1 VIEPELILRGEENM
15 RSLSSKNY
23 FVFSLIIISISLLF
37 SQSFEVNGWINYDF
51 EDPTDLIQGRLVSPL
66 MGGNFIASGG
76 FKRDNYVIPPYADIL
91 HNNYWFWNEGYYSY
105 ESNLFNLDIGLK
117 QNSAGPG
124 NIYKLFVDDNS
135 DFSYPTLNIV
145 AQGAQGKVKVENL
158 WGGLRPYEEEN
169 HPIKSLNYRAI
180 VISPFEGLEIAYEES
195 ILYLDRYF
203 DSFYFFAPLPL
214 PAVQESFHMS
224 TAPWYS
230 EFDDNS
236 LIGGWIKYTMKDSNI
251 YFEILIDDIN
261 MNRFLRPDDPHQN
274 PDKLAFL
281 GGFSTKKGLF
291 NIFFEVAGA
300 TAFTFQRT
308 HDEIPYEYVIFE
320 GSDLPLENNM
330 IGYMHGDNNIATAI
344 RLEYNKN
351 KWFAQIDYEFLI
363 HGTRDVDQPW
373 YGDEMPNSTQWL
385 TGELETVHSLTL
397 LLEHRFQNISSVIEE
412 LNLGIR
418 FGVIGNKPFLGTT
431 FSTSFL

>member
-1 VIEPELILRGEENM
+1 M
-15 RSLSSKNY
+15 RSFSSKNY
-23 FVFSLIIISISLLF
+23 FVFLLIIISVSLLF

-51 EDPTDLIQGRLVSPL
+51 EDPTNLIQGRLISPL
-66 MGGNFIASGG
+66 VGGNFMASGG

-124 NIYKLFVDDNS
+124 NIFKLFVDDNS
-135 DFSYPTLNIV
+135 DFSYPTLNIIV
-145 AQGAQGKVKVENL
+145 QGAQGKVKVENL
-158 WGGLRPYEEEN
+158 WGGLRLHEYEN

-195 ILYLDRYF
+195 ILYLGRYF
-203 DSFYFFAPLPL
+203 DPFYFFAPLPL

-236 LIGGWIKYTMKDSNI
+236 LIGGWIKYTIKDSNI

-320 GSDLPLENNM
+320 SSDLPLENNM
-330 IGYMHGDNNIATAI
+330 IGYKHGENNLATAI

-385 TGELETVHSLTL
+385 TGELETVHSLTF

>member
-1 VIEPELILRGEENM
+1 VTILLLGEETM
-15 RSLSSKNY
+15 RSFSRKNY
-23 FVFSLIIISISLLF
+23 FVFSLILITSSFLF

-135 DFSYPTLNIV
+135 DFSYPTLNIIV
-145 AQGAQGKVKVENL
+145 QGAQGKVKVENL
-158 WGGLRPYEEEN
+158 WGGLRLHEYEN

-203 DSFYFFAPLPL
+203 DPFYFFAPLPL

-281 GGFSTKKGLF
+281 AGFSTKKGFF

-300 TAFTFQRT
+300 TAFTFKRT
-308 HDEIPYEYVIFE
+308 HDEIPY
-320 GSDLPLENNM
+320 
-330 IGYMHGDNNIATAI
+330 
-344 RLEYNKN
+344 
-351 KWFAQIDYEFLI
+351 
-363 HGTRDVDQPW
+363 
-373 YGDEMPNSTQWL
+373 
-385 TGELETVHSLTL
+385 
-397 LLEHRFQNISSVIEE
+397 
-412 LNLGIR
+412 
-418 FGVIGNKPFLGTT
+418 
-431 FSTSFL
+431 

>member
-1 VIEPELILRGEENM
+1 M
-15 RSLSSKNY
+15 RSFSRKNY
-23 FVFSLIIISISLLF
+23 FVFSLILITSSFLF

-135 DFSYPTLNIV
+135 DFSYPTLNII

-158 WGGLRPYEEEN
+158 WGGLRLYEYEN

-203 DSFYFFAPLPL
+203 DPFYFFAPLPL

-281 GGFSTKKGLF
+281 AGFSTKKGFF

-320 GSDLPLENNM
+320 SSDLPLENNM
-330 IGYMHGDNNIATAI
+330 IGYEHGENNLATGV

-385 TGELETVHSLTL
+385 TGELETVHSLTF
-397 LLEHRFQNISSVIEE
+397 LLEHRFQNISTLIEE
-412 LNLGIR
+412 LILGVK
-418 FGVIGNKPFLGTT
+418 FGAIDHKPFIGTT